1 MRGNVYYIASG
12 NKSGDVM
19 NPKNEQ
25 FVKDL
30 AARSGVQL
38 EYVGLSQL
46 QEGALNLVFI
56 GGGGTEGMFLEVFEK
71 LPRPILLLTTGE
83 NNSLA
88 ASMEILSFLRQKN
101 VPGEIIHGSLE
112 DMSRR
117 IQILARVFQTK
128 KRLQELRVG
137 CVGEPSDWLISSQ
150 VDAAA
155 SREKNGIEIVKIP
168 MEEMF
173 AEIAKKTYEENQYTK
188 MIQDTGYKPE
198 EVEKALEIYGALK
211 RLCGKYRLDS
221 VTIRCFDLLGPVGS
235 TGCAALAILNAEGIY
250 AGCEGDIP
258 SLIAMT
264 VLGELSGQP
273 IFMAN
278 PSRILSDRNEI
289 IFAHCTLPI
298 TMPLTFRCMTHYESD
313 LGVAFQGD
321 LKEGPVTVFKC
332 SGLLDQ
338 YFVAAGEL
346 VENLHEA
353 NLCRTQLRL
362 HLEEG
367 LEYFTTRSIGNHHLI
382 CLGDYTDLVKEFFRW
397 RKAE

>member
-1 MRGNVYYIASG
+1 MKANVYYIASG

-25 FVKDL
+25 FVKEL
-30 AARSGVQL
+30 SQKSGVEMSYTSL
-38 EYVGLSQL
+38 EELK
-46 QEGALNLVFI
+46 EGELNLVFI
-56 GGGGTEGMFLEVFEK
+56 GGGGTEGMFLEVFDK

-88 ASMEILSFLRQKN
+88 ASMEILSFLRQKQ

-117 IQILARVFQTK
+117 IQILARVFQTR
-128 KRLQELRVG
+128 KRIHGLRVG
-137 CVGEPSDWLISSQ
+137 CVGEPSDWLISSG
-150 VDAAA
+150 VDGEA
-155 SREKNGIEIVKIP
+155 SKEKNGIEIIKIP
-168 MEEMF
+168 MQEMF
-173 AEIAKKTYEENQYTK
+173 DEIAKKSYVANEYTK
-188 MIQDTGYKPE
+188 MISDTGYKPE

-211 RLCGKYRLDS
+211 RICEKYRLDS

-235 TGCAALAILNAEGIY
+235 TGCAALAVLNAEGIY

-273 IFMAN
+273 VFMAN
-278 PSRILSDRNEI
+278 PSRILSDKNEI

-338 YFVAAGEL
+338 YFVAGGEL

-353 NLCRTQLRL
+353 NLCRTQLKLRL
-362 HLEEG
+362 KEG
-367 LEYFTTRSIGNHHLI
+367 LDYFTTRSIGNHHLI
-382 CLGDYTDLVKEFFRW
+382 CLGDYTEVVKEFFRW
-397 RKAE
+397 MNA

>member
-1 MRGNVYYIASG
+1 MKANVYYIASG

-25 FVKDL
+25 FVKEL
-30 AARSGVQL
+30 SQKSGVEMSYTSL
-38 EYVGLSQL
+38 EELK
-46 QEGALNLVFI
+46 EGELNLVFI
-56 GGGGTEGMFLEVFEK
+56 GGGGTEGMFLEVFDK
-71 LPRPILLLTTGE
+71 LPSPILLLTTGE

-88 ASMEILSFLRQKN
+88 ASMEILSFLRQKQ

-117 IQILARVFQTK
+117 IQILARVFQTR
-128 KRLQELRVG
+128 KRIHGLRVG
-137 CVGEPSDWLISSQ
+137 CVGEPSDWLISSG
-150 VDAAA
+150 VDGEA
-155 SREKNGIEIVKIP
+155 SKEKNGIEIIKIP
-168 MEEMF
+168 MQEMF
-173 AEIAKKTYEENQYTK
+173 DEIAKKSYVANEYTK
-188 MIQDTGYKPE
+188 MISDTGYKPE

-211 RLCGKYRLDS
+211 RICEKYRLDS

-235 TGCAALAILNAEGIY
+235 TGCAALAVLNAEGIY

-273 IFMAN
+273 VFMAN
-278 PSRILSDRNEI
+278 PSRILSDKKEI

-332 SGLLDQ
+332 SGLLEQ
-338 YFVAAGEL
+338 YFVAGGEL

-362 HLEEG
+362 RLKEG
-367 LEYFTTRSIGNHHLI
+367 LDYFTTRSIGNHHLI
-382 CLGDYTDLVKEFFRW
+382 CLGDYTEVVKEFFRW
-397 RKAE
+397 MNA

>member
-1 MRGNVYYIASG
+1 MKANVYYIASG

-30 AARSGVQL
+30 SKKSGV
-38 EYVGLSQL
+38 EMSYTSLSEL
-46 QEGALNLVFI
+46 KEGELNLVFI
-56 GGGGTEGMFLEVFEK
+56 GGGGTEGMFLEVFDS
-71 LPRPILLLTTGE
+71 LPKPILLLTTGE

-88 ASMEILSFLRQKN
+88 ASMEILSFLRQKQ

-128 KRLQELRVG
+128 NKLKGLRVG
-137 CVGEPSDWLISSQ
+137 CVGESSDWLISSG
-150 VDAAA
+150 VDGEA
-155 SREKNGIEIVKIP
+155 SREKNGIEIVKVP
-168 MEEMF
+168 MQEMF
-173 AEIAKKTYEENQYTK
+173 EEIAKKSYEANEYTK
-188 MIQDTGYKPE
+188 MISDTGYKPE

-211 RLCGKYRLDS
+211 RICEKYRLDS

-235 TGCAALAILNAEGIY
+235 TGCAALAVLNAEGIY

-264 VLGELSGQP
+264 VLGELSGRP
-273 IFMAN
+273 VFMAN
-278 PSRILSDRNEI
+278 PSRILSDKKEI

-298 TMPLTFRCMTHYESD
+298 TMPLTFKCMTHYESD
-313 LGVAFQGD
+313 LGVAFQGE
-321 LKEGPVTVFKC
+321 LQEGPVTVFKC

-338 YFVAAGEL
+338 YFVAGGEL

-362 HLEEG
+362 HMEEG
-367 LEYFTTRSIGNHHLI
+367 LDYFTTRSIGNHHLI
-382 CLGDYTDLVKEFFRW
+382 CLGNYTEVVKEFFRW
-397 RKAE
+397 MNA

>member
-1 MRGNVYYIASG
+1 MKANVYYIASG

-30 AARSGVQL
+30 SKKSGV
-38 EYVGLSQL
+38 EMSYTSLSEL
-46 QEGALNLVFI
+46 KEGELNLVFI
-56 GGGGTEGMFLEVFEK
+56 GGGGTEGMFLEVFDS
-71 LPRPILLLTTGE
+71 LPKPILLLTTGE

-88 ASMEILSFLRQKN
+88 ASMEILSFLRQKQ

-128 KRLQELRVG
+128 NKLKGLRVG
-137 CVGEPSDWLISSQ
+137 CVGESSDWLISSG
-150 VDAAA
+150 VDGEA
-155 SREKNGIEIVKIP
+155 SREKNGIEIVKVP
-168 MEEMF
+168 MQEMF
-173 AEIAKKTYEENQYTK
+173 EEIAKKSYEANEYTK
-188 MIQDTGYKPE
+188 MISDTGYKPE

-211 RLCGKYRLDS
+211 RICEKYRLDS

-235 TGCAALAILNAEGIY
+235 TGCAALAVLNAEGIY

-273 IFMAN
+273 VFMAN
-278 PSRILSDRNEI
+278 PSRILSDKKEI

-298 TMPLTFRCMTHYESD
+298 TMPLTFKCMTHYESD
-313 LGVAFQGD
+313 LGVAFQGE
-321 LKEGPVTVFKC
+321 LEEGPVTVFKC

-338 YFVAAGEL
+338 YFVAGGEL

-362 HLEEG
+362 HMEEG
-367 LEYFTTRSIGNHHLI
+367 LDYFTTRSIGNHHLI
-382 CLGDYTDLVKEFFRW
+382 CLGDYTEVVKEFFRW
-397 RKAE
+397 MNA

>member
-1 MRGNVYYIASG
+1 MKANVYYIASG

-25 FVKDL
+25 FVKEL
-30 AARSGVQL
+30 SQKSGVEMSYTSL
-38 EYVGLSQL
+38 EELK
-46 QEGALNLVFI
+46 EGELNLVFI
-56 GGGGTEGMFLEVFEK
+56 GGGGTEGMFLEVFDK
-71 LPRPILLLTTGE
+71 LPSPILLLTTGE

-88 ASMEILSFLRQKN
+88 ASMEILSFLRQKQ

-117 IQILARVFQTK
+117 IQILARVFQTR
-128 KRLQELRVG
+128 KRIHGLRVG
-137 CVGEPSDWLISSQ
+137 CVGEPSDWLISSG
-150 VDAAA
+150 VDGEA
-155 SREKNGIEIVKIP
+155 SKEKNGIEIIKIP
-168 MEEMF
+168 MQEMF
-173 AEIAKKTYEENQYTK
+173 DEIAKKSYVANEYTK
-188 MIQDTGYKPE
+188 MISDTGYKPE

-211 RLCGKYRLDS
+211 RICEKYRLDS

-235 TGCAALAILNAEGIY
+235 TGCAALAVLNAEGIY

-273 IFMAN
+273 VFMAN
-278 PSRILSDRNEI
+278 PSRILSDKNEI

-338 YFVAAGEL
+338 YFVAGGEL

-353 NLCRTQLRL
+353 NLCRTQLKLRL
-362 HLEEG
+362 KEG
-367 LEYFTTRSIGNHHLI
+367 LDYFTTRSIGNHHLI
-382 CLGDYTDLVKEFFRW
+382 CLGDYTEVVKEFFRW
-397 RKAE
+397 MNA

>member
-1 MRGNVYYIASG
+1 MKANVYYIASG

-25 FVKDL
+25 FVKEL
-30 AARSGVQL
+30 SQKSGVEMSYTSL
-38 EYVGLSQL
+38 EELK
-46 QEGALNLVFI
+46 EGELNLVFI
-56 GGGGTEGMFLEVFEK
+56 GGGGTEGMFLEVFDK
-71 LPRPILLLTTGE
+71 LPSPILLLTTGE

-88 ASMEILSFLRQKN
+88 ASMEILSFLRQKQ

-117 IQILARVFQTK
+117 IQILARVFQTR
-128 KRLQELRVG
+128 KRIHGLRVG
-137 CVGEPSDWLISSQ
+137 CVGEPSDWLISSG
-150 VDAAA
+150 VDGEA
-155 SREKNGIEIVKIP
+155 SKEKNGIEIIKIP
-168 MEEMF
+168 MQEMF
-173 AEIAKKTYEENQYTK
+173 DEIAKKSYVANEYTK
-188 MIQDTGYKPE
+188 MISDTGYKPE

-211 RLCGKYRLDS
+211 RICEKYRLDS

-235 TGCAALAILNAEGIY
+235 TGCAALAVLNAEGIY

-273 IFMAN
+273 VFMAN
-278 PSRILSDRNEI
+278 PSRILSDKKEI

-338 YFVAAGEL
+338 YFVAGGEL

-353 NLCRTQLRL
+353 NQCRTQLKLRL
-362 HLEEG
+362 KEG
-367 LEYFTTRSIGNHHLI
+367 LDYFTTRSIGNHHLI
-382 CLGDYTDLVKEFFRW
+382 CLGDYTEVVKEFFRW
-397 RKAE
+397 MNA

>member
-1 MRGNVYYIASG
+1 MKANVYYIASG

-30 AARSGVQL
+30 SKKSGV
-38 EYVGLSQL
+38 EMSYTSLSEL
-46 QEGALNLVFI
+46 KEGELNLVFI
-56 GGGGTEGMFLEVFEK
+56 GGGGTEGMFLEVFDS
-71 LPRPILLLTTGE
+71 LPKPILLLTTGE

-88 ASMEILSFLRQKN
+88 ASMEILSFLRQKQ

-128 KRLQELRVG
+128 NKLKGLRVG
-137 CVGEPSDWLISSQ
+137 CVGESSDWLISSG
-150 VDAAA
+150 VDGEA
-155 SREKNGIEIVKIP
+155 SREKNGIEIVKVP
-168 MEEMF
+168 MQEMF
-173 AEIAKKTYEENQYTK
+173 EEIAKKSYEANEYTK
-188 MIQDTGYKPE
+188 MISDTGYKPE

-211 RLCGKYRLDS
+211 RICEKYRLDS

-235 TGCAALAILNAEGIY
+235 TGCSALAVLNAEGIY

-273 IFMAN
+273 VFMAN
-278 PSRILSDRNEI
+278 PSRILSDKKEI

-298 TMPLTFRCMTHYESD
+298 TMPLTFKCMTHYESD
-313 LGVAFQGD
+313 LGVAFQGE
-321 LKEGPVTVFKC
+321 LQEGPVTVFKC

-338 YFVAAGEL
+338 YFVAGGEL

-362 HLEEG
+362 HMEEG
-367 LEYFTTRSIGNHHLI
+367 LDYFTTRSIGNHHLI
-382 CLGDYTDLVKEFFRW
+382 CLGNYTEVVKEFFRW
-397 RKAE
+397 MNA

>member
-1 MRGNVYYIASG
+1 MKANVYYIASG

-25 FVKDL
+25 FVKEL
-30 AARSGVQL
+30 SQKSGVEMSYTSL
-38 EYVGLSQL
+38 EELK
-46 QEGALNLVFI
+46 EGELNLVFI
-56 GGGGTEGMFLEVFEK
+56 GGGGTEGMFLEVFDK
-71 LPRPILLLTTGE
+71 LPSPILLLTTGE

-88 ASMEILSFLRQKN
+88 ASMEILSFLRQKQ

-117 IQILARVFQTK
+117 IQILARVFQTR
-128 KRLQELRVG
+128 KRIHVLRVG
-137 CVGEPSDWLISSQ
+137 CVGEPSDWLISSG
-150 VDAAA
+150 VDGEA
-155 SREKNGIEIVKIP
+155 SKEKNGIEIIKIP
-168 MEEMF
+168 MQEMF
-173 AEIAKKTYEENQYTK
+173 DEIAKKSYVANEYTK
-188 MIQDTGYKPE
+188 MISDTGYKPE

-211 RLCGKYRLDS
+211 RICEKYRLDS

-235 TGCAALAILNAEGIY
+235 TGCAALAVLNAEGIY

-273 IFMAN
+273 VFMAN
-278 PSRILSDRNEI
+278 PSRILSDKKEI

-338 YFVAAGEL
+338 YFVAGGEL

-362 HLEEG
+362 RLKEG
-367 LEYFTTRSIGNHHLI
+367 LDYFTTRSIGNHHLI
-382 CLGDYTDLVKEFFRW
+382 CLGDYTEVVKEFFRW
-397 RKAE
+397 MNA

>member
-1 MRGNVYYIASG
+1 MKANVYYIASG

-30 AARSGVQL
+30 SKKSGV
-38 EYVGLSQL
+38 EMSYTSLSEL
-46 QEGALNLVFI
+46 KEGELNLVFI
-56 GGGGTEGMFLEVFEK
+56 GGGGTEGMFLEVFDS
-71 LPRPILLLTTGE
+71 LPKPILLLTTGE

-88 ASMEILSFLRQKN
+88 ASMEILSFLRQKQ

-128 KRLQELRVG
+128 NKLKGLRVG
-137 CVGEPSDWLISSQ
+137 CVGESSDWLISSG
-150 VDAAA
+150 VDGEA
-155 SREKNGIEIVKIP
+155 SREKNGIEIVKVP
-168 MEEMF
+168 MQEMF
-173 AEIAKKTYEENQYTK
+173 EEIAKKSYEANEYTK
-188 MIQDTGYKPE
+188 MISDTGYKPE

-211 RLCGKYRLDS
+211 RICEKYRLDS

-235 TGCAALAILNAEGIY
+235 TGCAALAVLNAEGIY

-264 VLGELSGQP
+264 VLGELSGRP
-273 IFMAN
+273 VFMAN
-278 PSRILSDRNEI
+278 PSRILSDKKEI

-298 TMPLTFRCMTHYESD
+298 TMPLTFKCMTHYESD
-313 LGVAFQGD
+313 LGVAFQGE
-321 LKEGPVTVFKC
+321 LEEGPVTVFKC

-338 YFVAAGEL
+338 YFVAGGEL

-362 HLEEG
+362 HMEEG
-367 LEYFTTRSIGNHHLI
+367 LDYFTTRSIGNHHLI
-382 CLGDYTDLVKEFFRW
+382 CLGDYTEVVKEFFRW
-397 RKAE
+397 MNA

>member
-1 MRGNVYYIASG
+1 MKANVYYIASG

-30 AARSGVQL
+30 SKKSGV
-38 EYVGLSQL
+38 EMSYTSLSEL
-46 QEGALNLVFI
+46 KEGELNLVFI
-56 GGGGTEGMFLEVFEK
+56 GGGGTEGMFLEVFDS
-71 LPRPILLLTTGE
+71 LPKPILLLTTGE

-88 ASMEILSFLRQKN
+88 ASMEILSFLRQKQ

-128 KRLQELRVG
+128 NKLKGLRVG
-137 CVGEPSDWLISSQ
+137 CVGESSDWLISSG
-150 VDAAA
+150 VDGEA
-155 SREKNGIEIVKIP
+155 SREKNGIEIVKVP
-168 MEEMF
+168 MQEMF
-173 AEIAKKTYEENQYTK
+173 EEIAKKSYEANEYTK
-188 MIQDTGYKPE
+188 MISDTGYKPE

-211 RLCGKYRLDS
+211 RICEKYRLDS

-235 TGCAALAILNAEGIY
+235 TGCAALAVLNAEGIY

-264 VLGELSGQP
+264 VLGELSGRP
-273 IFMAN
+273 VFMAN
-278 PSRILSDRNEI
+278 PSRILSDKKEI

-298 TMPLTFRCMTHYESD
+298 TMPLTFKCMTHYESD
-313 LGVAFQGD
+313 LGVAFQGE
-321 LKEGPVTVFKC
+321 LQEGPVTVFKC

-338 YFVAAGEL
+338 YFVAGGEL

-362 HLEEG
+362 HMEEG
-367 LEYFTTRSIGNHHLI
+367 LDYFTTRSIGNHHLI
-382 CLGDYTDLVKEFFRW
+382 CLGNYPEGGKEVFRW
-397 RKAE
+397 MNA

>member
-1 MRGNVYYIASG
+1 MKANVYYIASG

-30 AARSGVQL
+30 SKKSGV
-38 EYVGLSQL
+38 EMSYTSLSEL
-46 QEGALNLVFI
+46 KEGELNLVFI
-56 GGGGTEGMFLEVFEK
+56 GGGGTEGMFLEVFDS
-71 LPRPILLLTTGE
+71 LPKPILLLTTGE

-88 ASMEILSFLRQKN
+88 ASMEILSFLRQKQ

-128 KRLQELRVG
+128 NKLKGLRVG
-137 CVGEPSDWLISSQ
+137 CVGESSDWLISSG
-150 VDAAA
+150 VDGEA
-155 SREKNGIEIVKIP
+155 SREKNGIEIVKVP
-168 MEEMF
+168 MQEMF
-173 AEIAKKTYEENQYTK
+173 EEIAKKSYEANEYTK
-188 MIQDTGYKPE
+188 MISDTGYKPE

-211 RLCGKYRLDS
+211 RVCEKYRLDS

-235 TGCAALAILNAEGIY
+235 TGCAALAVLNAEGIY

-264 VLGELSGQP
+264 VLGELSGRP
-273 IFMAN
+273 VFMAN
-278 PSRILSDRNEI
+278 PSRILSDKKEI

-298 TMPLTFRCMTHYESD
+298 TMPLTFKCMTHYESD
-313 LGVAFQGD
+313 LGVAFQGE
-321 LKEGPVTVFKC
+321 LQEGPVTVFKC

-338 YFVAAGEL
+338 YFVAGGEL

-362 HLEEG
+362 HMEEG
-367 LEYFTTRSIGNHHLI
+367 LDYFTTRSIGNHHLI
-382 CLGDYTDLVKEFFRW
+382 CLGDYTEVVKEFFRW
-397 RKAE
+397 MNA

>member
-1 MRGNVYYIASG
+1 MKANVYYIASG

-25 FVKDL
+25 FVKEL
-30 AARSGVQL
+30 SQKSGVEMSYTSL
-38 EYVGLSQL
+38 EELK
-46 QEGALNLVFI
+46 EGELNLVFI
-56 GGGGTEGMFLEVFEK
+56 GGGGTEGMFLEVFDK

-88 ASMEILSFLRQKN
+88 ASMEILSFLRQKQ

-117 IQILARVFQTK
+117 IQILARVFQTR
-128 KRLQELRVG
+128 KRIRGLRVG
-137 CVGEPSDWLISSQ
+137 CVGEPSDWLISSG
-150 VDAAA
+150 VDGQA
-155 SREKNGIEIVKIP
+155 SKEKNGIEIIKIP
-168 MEEMF
+168 MQEMF
-173 AEIAKKTYEENQYTK
+173 DEIAKKSYVANEYTK
-188 MIQDTGYKPE
+188 MISDTGYKPE

-211 RLCGKYRLDS
+211 RICEKYRLDS

-235 TGCAALAILNAEGIY
+235 TGCAALAVLNAEGIY

-273 IFMAN
+273 VFMAN
-278 PSRILSDRNEI
+278 PSRILSDKKEI

-338 YFVAAGEL
+338 YFVAGGEL

-362 HLEEG
+362 RLEEG
-367 LEYFTTRSIGNHHLI
+367 LDYFTTRSIGNHHLI
-382 CLGDYTDLVKEFFRW
+382 CLGDYTEVVKEFFRW
-397 RKAE
+397 MNA

>member
-1 MRGNVYYIASG
+1 MKANVYYIASG

-30 AARSGVQL
+30 SKKSGV
-38 EYVGLSQL
+38 EMSYTSLSEL
-46 QEGALNLVFI
+46 KEGELNLVFI
-56 GGGGTEGMFLEVFEK
+56 GGGGTEGMFLEVFDS
-71 LPRPILLLTTGE
+71 LPKPILLLTTGE

-88 ASMEILSFLRQKN
+88 ASMEILSFLRQKQ

-128 KRLQELRVG
+128 NKLKGLRVG
-137 CVGEPSDWLISSQ
+137 CVGESSDWLISSG
-150 VDAAA
+150 VDGEA
-155 SREKNGIEIVKIP
+155 SREKNGIEIVKVP
-168 MEEMF
+168 MQEMF
-173 AEIAKKTYEENQYTK
+173 EEIAKKSYEANEYTK
-188 MIQDTGYKPE
+188 MISDTGYKPE

-211 RLCGKYRLDS
+211 RICEKYRLDS

-235 TGCAALAILNAEGIY
+235 TGCAALAVLNAEGIY

-273 IFMAN
+273 VFMAN
-278 PSRILSDRNEI
+278 PSRILSDKKEI

-298 TMPLTFRCMTHYESD
+298 TMPLTFKCMTHYESD
-313 LGVAFQGD
+313 LGVAFQGE
-321 LKEGPVTVFKC
+321 LEEGPVTVFKC

-338 YFVAAGEL
+338 YFVAGGEL

-362 HLEEG
+362 HMEEG
-367 LEYFTTRSIGNHHLI
+367 LDYFTTRSIGNHHLI
-382 CLGDYTDLVKEFFRW
+382 CLGNYTEVVKEFFRW
-397 RKAE
+397 MNA

>member
-1 MRGNVYYIASG
+1 MKANVYYIASG

-25 FVKDL
+25 FVKEL
-30 AARSGVQL
+30 SQKSGVEMSYTSL
-38 EYVGLSQL
+38 EELK
-46 QEGALNLVFI
+46 EGELNLVFI
-56 GGGGTEGMFLEVFEK
+56 GGGGTEGMFLEVFDK

-88 ASMEILSFLRQKN
+88 ASMEILSFLRQKQ

-117 IQILARVFQTK
+117 IQILARVFQTR
-128 KRLQELRVG
+128 KRIHGLRVG
-137 CVGEPSDWLISSQ
+137 CVGEPSDWLISSG
-150 VDAAA
+150 VDGEA
-155 SREKNGIEIVKIP
+155 SKEKNGIEIIKIP
-168 MEEMF
+168 MQEMF
-173 AEIAKKTYEENQYTK
+173 DEIAKKSYVANEYTK
-188 MIQDTGYKPE
+188 MISDTGYKPE

-211 RLCGKYRLDS
+211 RICEKYRLDS

-235 TGCAALAILNAEGIY
+235 TGCAALAVLNAEGIY

-273 IFMAN
+273 VFMAN
-278 PSRILSDRNEI
+278 PSRILSDKKEI

-338 YFVAAGEL
+338 YFVAGGEL

-353 NLCRTQLRL
+353 NLCRTQLKLRL
-362 HLEEG
+362 KEG
-367 LEYFTTRSIGNHHLI
+367 LDYFTTRSIGNHHLI
-382 CLGDYTDLVKEFFRW
+382 CLGDYTEVVKEFFRW
-397 RKAE
+397 MNA

>member
-1 MRGNVYYIASG
+1 MKANVYYIASG

-30 AARSGVQL
+30 SKKSGV
-38 EYVGLSQL
+38 EMSYTSLSEL
-46 QEGALNLVFI
+46 KEGELNLVFI
-56 GGGGTEGMFLEVFEK
+56 GGGGTEGMFLEVFDS
-71 LPRPILLLTTGE
+71 LPKPILLLTTGE

-88 ASMEILSFLRQKN
+88 ASMEILSFLRQKQ

-128 KRLQELRVG
+128 NKLKGLRVG
-137 CVGEPSDWLISSQ
+137 CVGESSDWLISSG
-150 VDAAA
+150 VDGEA
-155 SREKNGIEIVKIP
+155 SREKNGIEIVKVP
-168 MEEMF
+168 MQEMF
-173 AEIAKKTYEENQYTK
+173 EEIAKKSYEANEYTK
-188 MIQDTGYKPE
+188 MISDTGYKPE

-211 RLCGKYRLDS
+211 RICEKYRLDS

-235 TGCAALAILNAEGIY
+235 TGCAALAVLNAEGIY

-273 IFMAN
+273 VFMAN
-278 PSRILSDRNEI
+278 PSRILSDKKEI

-298 TMPLTFRCMTHYESD
+298 TMPLTFKCMTHYESD
-313 LGVAFQGD
+313 LGVAFQGE
-321 LKEGPVTVFKC
+321 LQEGPVTVFKC

-338 YFVAAGEL
+338 YFVAGGEL

-362 HLEEG
+362 HMEEG
-367 LEYFTTRSIGNHHLI
+367 LDYFTTRSIGNHHLI
-382 CLGDYTDLVKEFFRW
+382 CLGNYTEVVKEFFRW
-397 RKAE
+397 MNA

>member
-1 MRGNVYYIASG
+1 MKANVYYIASG

-25 FVKDL
+25 FVKEL
-30 AARSGVQL
+30 SQKSGVEMSYTSL
-38 EYVGLSQL
+38 EELK
-46 QEGALNLVFI
+46 EGELNLVFI
-56 GGGGTEGMFLEVFEK
+56 GGGGTEGMFLEVFDK
-71 LPRPILLLTTGE
+71 LPSPILLLTTGE

-88 ASMEILSFLRQKN
+88 ASMEILSFLRQKQ

-117 IQILARVFQTK
+117 IQILARVFQTR
-128 KRLQELRVG
+128 KRIHGLRVG
-137 CVGEPSDWLISSQ
+137 CVGEPSDWLISSG
-150 VDAAA
+150 VDGEA
-155 SREKNGIEIVKIP
+155 SKEKNGIEIIKIP
-168 MEEMF
+168 MQEMF
-173 AEIAKKTYEENQYTK
+173 DEIAKKSYVANEYTK
-188 MIQDTGYKPE
+188 MISDTGYKPE

-211 RLCGKYRLDS
+211 RICEKYRLDS

-235 TGCAALAILNAEGIY
+235 TGCAALAVLNAEGIY

-273 IFMAN
+273 VFMAN
-278 PSRILSDRNEI
+278 PSRILSDKKEI

-338 YFVAAGEL
+338 YFVAGGEL

-362 HLEEG
+362 CLEEG
-367 LEYFTTRSIGNHHLI
+367 LDYFTTRSIGNHHLI
-382 CLGDYTDLVKEFFRW
+382 CLGDYTEVVKEFFRW
-397 RKAE
+397 MNA

>member
-1 MRGNVYYIASG
+1 MKANVYYIASG

-25 FVKDL
+25 FVKEL
-30 AARSGVQL
+30 SQKSGVEMSYTSL
-38 EYVGLSQL
+38 EELK
-46 QEGALNLVFI
+46 EGELNLVFI
-56 GGGGTEGMFLEVFEK
+56 GGGGTEGMFLEVFDK
-71 LPRPILLLTTGE
+71 LPSPILLLTTGE

-88 ASMEILSFLRQKN
+88 ASMEILSFLRQKQ

-117 IQILARVFQTK
+117 IQILARVFQTR
-128 KRLQELRVG
+128 KRIHGLRVG
-137 CVGEPSDWLISSQ
+137 CVGEPSDWLISSG
-150 VDAAA
+150 VDGEA
-155 SREKNGIEIVKIP
+155 SKEKNGIEIIKIP
-168 MEEMF
+168 MQEMF
-173 AEIAKKTYEENQYTK
+173 DEIAKKSYVANEYTK
-188 MIQDTGYKPE
+188 MISDTGYKPE

-211 RLCGKYRLDS
+211 RICEKYRLDS

-235 TGCAALAILNAEGIY
+235 TGCAALAVLNAEGIY

-273 IFMAN
+273 VFMAN
-278 PSRILSDRNEI
+278 PSRILSDKNEI

-332 SGLLDQ
+332 SGLLEQ
-338 YFVAAGEL
+338 YFVAGGEL

-362 HLEEG
+362 RLKEG
-367 LEYFTTRSIGNHHLI
+367 LDYFTTRSIGNHHLI
-382 CLGDYTDLVKEFFRW
+382 CLGDYTEVVKEFFRW
-397 RKAE
+397 MNA

>member
-1 MRGNVYYIASG
+1 MKANVYYIASG
-12 NKSGDVM
+12 NRSGDVM

-25 FVKDL
+25 FVKEL
-30 AARSGVQL
+30 SQKSGVEMSYTSL
-38 EYVGLSQL
+38 EELK
-46 QEGALNLVFI
+46 EGELNLVFI
-56 GGGGTEGMFLEVFEK
+56 GGGGTEGMFLEVFDK
-71 LPRPILLLTTGE
+71 LPSPILLLTTGE

-88 ASMEILSFLRQKN
+88 ASMEILSFLRQKQ

-117 IQILARVFQTK
+117 IQILARVFQTR
-128 KRLQELRVG
+128 KRIHGLRVG
-137 CVGEPSDWLISSQ
+137 CVGEPSDWLISSG
-150 VDAAA
+150 VDGEA
-155 SREKNGIEIVKIP
+155 SKEKNGIEIIKIP
-168 MEEMF
+168 MQEMF
-173 AEIAKKTYEENQYTK
+173 DEIAKKSYVANEYTK
-188 MIQDTGYKPE
+188 MISDTGYKPE

-211 RLCGKYRLDS
+211 RICEKYRLDS

-235 TGCAALAILNAEGIY
+235 TGCAALAVLNAEGIY

-273 IFMAN
+273 VFMAN
-278 PSRILSDRNEI
+278 PSRILSDKKEI

-338 YFVAAGEL
+338 YFVAGGEL

-353 NLCRTQLRL
+353 NLCRTQLKLRL
-362 HLEEG
+362 KEG
-367 LEYFTTRSIGNHHLI
+367 LDYFTTRSIGNHHLI
-382 CLGDYTDLVKEFFRW
+382 CLGDYTEVVKEFFRW
-397 RKAE
+397 MNA

>member
-1 MRGNVYYIASG
+1 MKANVYYIASG

-30 AARSGVQL
+30 SKKSGV
-38 EYVGLSQL
+38 EMSYTSLSEL
-46 QEGALNLVFI
+46 KEGELNLVFI
-56 GGGGTEGMFLEVFEK
+56 GGGGTEGMFLEVFDS
-71 LPRPILLLTTGE
+71 LPKPILLLTTGE

-88 ASMEILSFLRQKN
+88 ASMEILSFLRQKQ

-128 KRLQELRVG
+128 NKLKGLRVG
-137 CVGEPSDWLISSQ
+137 CVGESSDWLISSG
-150 VDAAA
+150 VDGEA
-155 SREKNGIEIVKIP
+155 SREKNGIEIVKVP
-168 MEEMF
+168 MQEMF
-173 AEIAKKTYEENQYTK
+173 EEIAKKSYEANEYTK
-188 MIQDTGYKPE
+188 MISDTGYKPE

-211 RLCGKYRLDS
+211 RICEKYRLDS

-235 TGCAALAILNAEGIY
+235 TGCAALAVLNAEGIY

-273 IFMAN
+273 VFMAN
-278 PSRILSDRNEI
+278 PSRILSDKKEI

-298 TMPLTFRCMTHYESD
+298 TMPLTFKCMTHYESD
-313 LGVAFQGD
+313 LGVAFQGE
-321 LKEGPVTVFKC
+321 LQEGPVTVFKC

-338 YFVAAGEL
+338 YFVAGGEL

-362 HLEEG
+362 HMEEG
-367 LEYFTTRSIGNHHLI
+367 LDYFTTRSIGNHHLI
-382 CLGDYTDLVKEFFRW
+382 CLGDYTEVVKEFFRW
-397 RKAE
+397 MNA

>member
-1 MRGNVYYIASG
+1 MKANVYYIASG

-25 FVKDL
+25 FVKEL
-30 AARSGVQL
+30 SQKSGVEMSYTSL
-38 EYVGLSQL
+38 EELK
-46 QEGALNLVFI
+46 EGELNLVFI
-56 GGGGTEGMFLEVFEK
+56 GGGGTEGMFLEVFDK

-88 ASMEILSFLRQKN
+88 ASMEILSFLRQKQ

-117 IQILARVFQTK
+117 IQILARVFQTR
-128 KRLQELRVG
+128 KRIHGLRVG
-137 CVGEPSDWLISSQ
+137 CVGEPSDWLISSG
-150 VDAAA
+150 VDGEA
-155 SREKNGIEIVKIP
+155 SKEKNGIEIIKIP
-168 MEEMF
+168 MQEMF
-173 AEIAKKTYEENQYTK
+173 DEIAKKSYVANEYTK
-188 MIQDTGYKPE
+188 MISDTGYKPE

-211 RLCGKYRLDS
+211 RICEKYRLDS

-235 TGCAALAILNAEGIY
+235 TGCAALAVLNAEGIY

-273 IFMAN
+273 VFMAN
-278 PSRILSDRNEI
+278 PSRILSDKNEI

-332 SGLLDQ
+332 SGLLEQ
-338 YFVAAGEL
+338 YFVAGGEL

-362 HLEEG
+362 RLKEG
-367 LEYFTTRSIGNHHLI
+367 LDYFTTRSIGNHHLI
-382 CLGDYTDLVKEFFRW
+382 CLGDYTEVVKEFFRW
-397 RKAE
+397 MNA

>member
-1 MRGNVYYIASG
+1 MKANVYYIASG

-30 AARSGVQL
+30 SKKSGV
-38 EYVGLSQL
+38 EMSYTSLSEL
-46 QEGALNLVFI
+46 KEGELNLVFI
-56 GGGGTEGMFLEVFEK
+56 GGGGTEGMFLEVFDS
-71 LPRPILLLTTGE
+71 LPKPILLLTTGE

-88 ASMEILSFLRQKN
+88 ASMEILSFLRQKQ

-128 KRLQELRVG
+128 NKLKGLRVG
-137 CVGEPSDWLISSQ
+137 CVGESSDWLISSG
-150 VDAAA
+150 VDGEA
-155 SREKNGIEIVKIP
+155 SREKNGIEIVKVP
-168 MEEMF
+168 MQEMF
-173 AEIAKKTYEENQYTK
+173 EEIAKKSYEANEYTK
-188 MIQDTGYKPE
+188 MISDTGYKPE

-211 RLCGKYRLDS
+211 RICEKYRLDS

-235 TGCAALAILNAEGIY
+235 TGCAALAVLNAEGIY

-264 VLGELSGQP
+264 VLGELSGRP
-273 IFMAN
+273 VFMAN
-278 PSRILSDRNEI
+278 PSRILSDKKEI

-298 TMPLTFRCMTHYESD
+298 TMPLTFKCMTHYESD
-313 LGVAFQGD
+313 LGVAFQGE
-321 LKEGPVTVFKC
+321 LEEGPVTVFKC

-338 YFVAAGEL
+338 YFVAGGEL

-362 HLEEG
+362 HMEEG
-367 LEYFTTRSIGNHHLI
+367 LDYFTTRSIGNHHLI
-382 CLGDYTDLVKEFFRW
+382 CLGNYTEVVKEFFRW
-397 RKAE
+397 MNA

>member
-1 MRGNVYYIASG
+1 MKANVYYIASG

-25 FVKDL
+25 FVKEL
-30 AARSGVQL
+30 SQKSGVEMSYTSL
-38 EYVGLSQL
+38 EELK
-46 QEGALNLVFI
+46 EGELNLVFI
-56 GGGGTEGMFLEVFEK
+56 GGGGTEGMFLEVFDK
-71 LPRPILLLTTGE
+71 LPSPILLLTTGE

-88 ASMEILSFLRQKN
+88 ASMEILSFLRQKQ

-117 IQILARVFQTK
+117 IQILARVFQTR
-128 KRLQELRVG
+128 KRIHGLRVG
-137 CVGEPSDWLISSQ
+137 CVGEPSDWLISSG
-150 VDAAA
+150 VDGEA
-155 SREKNGIEIVKIP
+155 SKEKNGIEIIKIP
-168 MEEMF
+168 MQEMF
-173 AEIAKKTYEENQYTK
+173 DEIAKKSYVANEYTK
-188 MIQDTGYKPE
+188 MISDTGYKPE

-211 RLCGKYRLDS
+211 RICEKYRLDS

-235 TGCAALAILNAEGIY
+235 TGCAALAVLNAEGIY

-273 IFMAN
+273 VFMAN
-278 PSRILSDRNEI
+278 PSRILSDKKEI

-338 YFVAAGEL
+338 YFVAGGEL

-353 NLCRTQLRL
+353 NLCRTQLKLRL
-362 HLEEG
+362 KEG
-367 LEYFTTRSIGNHHLI
+367 LDYFTTRSIGNHHLI
-382 CLGDYTDLVKEFFRW
+382 CLGDYTEVVKEFFRW
-397 RKAE
+397 MNA

>member
-1 MRGNVYYIASG
+1 MKANVYYIASG

-30 AARSGVQL
+30 SKKSGV
-38 EYVGLSQL
+38 EMSYTSLSEL
-46 QEGALNLVFI
+46 KEGELNLVFI
-56 GGGGTEGMFLEVFEK
+56 GGGGTEGMFLEVFDS
-71 LPRPILLLTTGE
+71 LPKPILLLTTGE

-88 ASMEILSFLRQKN
+88 ASMEILSFLRQKQ

-128 KRLQELRVG
+128 NKLKGLRVG
-137 CVGEPSDWLISSQ
+137 CVGESSDWLISSG
-150 VDAAA
+150 VDGEA
-155 SREKNGIEIVKIP
+155 SREKNGIEIVKVP
-168 MEEMF
+168 MQEMF
-173 AEIAKKTYEENQYTK
+173 EEIAKKSYEPNEYTK
-188 MIQDTGYKPE
+188 MISDTGYKPE

-211 RLCGKYRLDS
+211 RVCEKYRLDS

-235 TGCAALAILNAEGIY
+235 TGCAALAVLNAEGIY

-273 IFMAN
+273 VFMAN
-278 PSRILSDRNEI
+278 PSRILSDKKEI

-298 TMPLTFRCMTHYESD
+298 TMPLTFKCMTHYESD
-313 LGVAFQGD
+313 LGVAFQGE
-321 LKEGPVTVFKC
+321 LQEGPVTVFKC

-338 YFVAAGEL
+338 YFVAGGEL

-362 HLEEG
+362 HMEEG
-367 LEYFTTRSIGNHHLI
+367 LDYFTTRSIGNHHLI
-382 CLGDYTDLVKEFFRW
+382 CLGDYTEVVKEFFRW
-397 RKAE
+397 MNA